1 MNGFP
6 FSTVSLHLKYIDFSK
21 LDPLKRA
28 ALEFGFGRFF
38 TEELPND
45 FAREFL
51 TARYAAQEQ
60 SGIRIETSEEVPFRY
75 RRFAGDATL
84 PRGRYFRRFLEKK
97 FPYQSGVAGRMRI
110 SHWGNSGWRSSRHST
125 ARMAFLPNVMPR

>member
-28 ALEFGFGRFF
+28 TLEFGFGRFF

-84 PRGRYFRRFLEKK
+84 PRGRYFSVSDS
-97 FPYQSGVAGRMRI
+97 PVGDDHG
-110 SHWGNSGWRSSRHST
+110 
-125 ARMAFLPNVMPR
+125 P

>member
-1 MNGFP
+1 LGREGLRASSSLNLSQVSDQQNGGIRRK
-6 FSTVSLHLKYIDFSK
+6 SNTLAGRVQYIDFSK

-84 PRGRYFRRFLEKK
+84 PRGRYFSVSDS
-97 FPYQSGVAGRMRI
+97 PVGDDHG
-110 SHWGNSGWRSSRHST
+110 
-125 ARMAFLPNVMPR
+125 P